1 VRLAIFNRLPEAWK
15 ITYYQSH
22 SEDIRDL
29 KAAEFN
35 SIMITYE
42 ENDEA
47 RKPCASDK
55 SQGKPNP
62 KDNKRNSGKP
72 KSSNETGVAK
82 FCKYCERQGRP
93 EATCKTHNED
103 KCFLKRNH
111 EKAKAAMD
119 HDKKFAKLEIQVL
132 SLQKK
137 LKGKCGDNGSI
148 SDSDDSNE

>member
-1 VRLAIFNRLPEAWK
+1 MKLG
-15 ITYYQSH
+15 SH
-22 SEDIRDL
+22 VPTTSHKENPIL
-29 KAAEFN
+29 K
-35 SIMITYE
+35 TT
-42 ENDEA
+42 
-47 RKPCASDK
+47 
-55 SQGKPNP
+55 
-62 KDNKRNSGKP
+62 
-72 KSSNETGVAK
+72 NETGVAK